1 MSERITQD
9 MIDCW
14 RANYELTDKSPAD
27 AMRYWHDKHDGMAP
41 AGAVAAL
48 GLLLEE
54 REALRE
60 ALNVAGGALFR
71 LSPACIEDDED
82 RSAAEHARA
91 VGLAAV
97 EHVLKRGEQFPGVDI
112 DAVHRKS
119 TL

>member
-1 MSERITQD
+1 MSEQITQD
-9 MIDCW
+9 MINAW
-14 RANYELTDKSPAD
+14 RIGYGLDQRNPAD
-27 AMRYWHDKHDGMAP
+27 AARWWCDEWEGKAP

-71 LSPACIEDDED
+71 MSPACIEDDED

-97 EHVLKRGEQFPGVDI
+97 EHALG
-112 DAVHRKS
+112 RK
-119 TL
+119 